1 MEKNK
6 VKVLIDGAEYT
17 LVTAES
23 AEYVQRVAVRVDK
36 KIKDIKRENPQL
48 TNAMIAMLAAIN
60 MSDEYIKLED
70 VTDNLRKQVA
80 DYASSEGKLLAALDE
95 RSQKTAQLEKE
106 VQNLKIELAKCSS
119 QSSGQGYRKY

>member
-17 LVTAES
+17 LVTAET

-36 KIKDIKRENPQL
+36 KIKEIRQENPQL
-48 TNAMIAMLAAIN
+48 TNVMIAMLAAIN
-60 MSDEYIKLED
+60 LSDEYIKLED
-70 VTDNLRKQVA
+70 AMDNLRKQVS

-95 RSQKTAQLEKE
+95 RSQKAAQLEKE
-106 VQNLKIELAKCSS
+106 VQNLKIELARCGTHG
-119 QSSGQGYRKY
+119 SGQNYRKY

>member
-36 KIKDIKRENPQL
+36 KIKDIRQENPQL
-48 TNAMIAMLAAIN
+48 TNVMIAMLAAIN
-60 MSDEYIKLED
+60 LSDEYIKLED
-70 VTDNLRKQVA
+70 VADNLRKQVS

-95 RSQKTAQLEKE
+95 RSQKAAQLEKE
-106 VQNLKIELAKCSS
+106 VQNLKIELARCSS
-119 QSSGQGYRKY
+119 QGSAQNYRKY

>member
-17 LVTAES
+17 LVTAET

-48 TNAMIAMLAAIN
+48 TNVMIAMLAAIN
-60 MSDEYIKLED
+60 LSDEYI
-70 VTDNLRKQVA
+70 
-80 DYASSEGKLLAALDE
+80 
-95 RSQKTAQLEKE
+95 
-106 VQNLKIELAKCSS
+106 
-119 QSSGQGYRKY
+119 

>member
-17 LVTAES
+17 LVTAET

-48 TNAMIAMLAAIN
+48 TNVMIAMLAAIN
-60 MSDEYIKLED
+60 LSDEYIKLED
-70 VTDNLRKQVA
+70 ATDNLRKQVS
-80 DYASSEGKLLAALDE
+80 DYANSESKLLAALDE
-95 RSQKTAQLEKE
+95 RSQKAAQLEKE
-106 VQNLKIELAKCSS
+106 VQNLKIELARCSS
-119 QSSGQGYRKY
+119 HGGGQNHRKY